1 MMLWKFIWKVFLLVP
16 LIIPYESIREVQFNP
31 QKKRPKSAMKYK
43 LNNGRGKWQQIVIK
57 AIKAKKG
64 ASSLP
69 DIKKWITNNC
79 DYKTSNAKNWP
90 KLNKAKRE
98 LIEDGTVVKIKGK
111 YRISTKPL
119 KKRPKSATKIPK
131 RRSPSPRRVK
141 AAKKIQEYVRKRKSP
156 KKKAYKF
163 QGDVEW
169 WDNPNIVLPLITS
182 LIAGAWASLVWIENR
197 LEQNA
202 LNETKRLRERR
213 KMARKA
219 LLKKTTIPEVII
231 DKITDQYLFSQLDK
245 KYTKSKFRMGDKF
258 VKITKKFLG
267 RSFNKNNFSE
277 HQSVE
282 IFTDNQKKGIKG
294 LIKYVTDYHIVV
306 HDNRGQLW
314 NIKYRPITEVKY
326 YAPNKS
332 PKSPTEVRKFNMNS
346 GRWTEWEEV
355 EDSEDFWEGQL
366 VRVVPLNG
374 SFGPWGQGHIKKV
387 DRDNIQV
394 ISSQNKVSVKIP
406 IRDIGLYKYYKHPRK
421 KRPKSAM
428 KKSS

>member
-1 MMLWKFIWKVFLLVP
+1 MIKKNARKYKMQDNVTVRRVFRDQLGRDFNKTDFREGEILKVIDIEDQYPKWGARVKSARDDALEIHLEGFSAVP
-16 LIIPYESIREVQFNP
+16 LIIPYENIREVQFNP
-31 QKKRPKSAMKYK
+31 QKKRPKSAMKVS
-43 LNNGRGKWQQIVIK
+43 GK
-57 AIKAKKG
+57 
-64 ASSLP
+64 
-69 DIKKWITNNC
+69 
-79 DYKTSNAKNWP
+79 KT
-90 KLNKAKRE
+90 
-98 LIEDGTVVKIKGK
+98 
-111 YRISTKPL
+111 
-119 KKRPKSATKIPK
+119 
-131 RRSPSPRRVK
+131 
-141 AAKKIQEYVRKRKSP
+141 
-156 KKKAYKF
+156 YKF
-163 QGDVEW
+163 QGGVEW
-169 WDNPNIVLPLITS
+169 WDNPNIVLPLMTS

-197 LEQNA
+197 LERNA

-332 PKSPTEVRKFNMNS
+332 PTKVRKFNMNS

-355 EDSEDFWEGQL
+355 GDSEDFWEGQL

-387 DRDNIQV
+387 DKDNIQV